1 VTSRLLIAED
11 DAQLR
16 DVLVRALR
24 AEGLQARAVG
34 TGREL
39 LEAAAGPE
47 PPDALVV
54 DVGLP
59 DADGRD
65 VCQALRSRGV
75 WTPVLFLTARDAL
88 TDRLAGFRAGG
99 DDYVTKPFDL
109 DEVLERLHALL
120 RRGTPSAPGAAA
132 AAQDAGDSSEPVLQ
146 LDPAELTAALGDGHV
161 ALTPTEFRLLAALAA
176 AAGRAVARQA
186 LVRGAW
192 PHGAIVHDN
201 TLDVYIARLR
211 RKLRGLPGA
220 PEIVTVHN
228 VGYRLA

>member
-65 VCQALRSRGV
+65 VC
-75 WTPVLFLTARDAL
+75 
-88 TDRLAGFRAGG
+88 
-99 DDYVTKPFDL
+99 
-109 DEVLERLHALL
+109 
-120 RRGTPSAPGAAA
+120 
-132 AAQDAGDSSEPVLQ
+132 
-146 LDPAELTAALGDGHV
+146 
-161 ALTPTEFRLLAALAA
+161 
-176 AAGRAVARQA
+176 
-186 LVRGAW
+186 
-192 PHGAIVHDN
+192 
-201 TLDVYIARLR
+201 
-211 RKLRGLPGA
+211 
-220 PEIVTVHN
+220 
-228 VGYRLA
+228 

>member
-1 VTSRLLIAED
+1 MTSRLLIAED

-24 AEGLQARAVG
+24 AEGFRRAPWAPG
-34 TGREL
+34 
-39 LEAAAGPE
+39 ASCSSAAGPD

-120 RRGTPSAPGAAA
+120 RRGAAPAA
-132 AAQDAGDSSEPVLQ
+132 DATRSRRPAPALQ
-146 LDPAELTAALGDGHV
+146 LDPAAHAALGDGHV
-161 ALTPTEFRLLAALAA
+161 APHADRVPPARRARGR
-176 AAGRAVARQA
+176 GRARSPRQA
-186 LVRGAW
+186 LVAAPGR
-192 PHGAIVHDN
+192 
-201 TLDVYIARLR
+201 TARSSTTTRSTCTSRACAASCAACPAR
-211 RKLRGLPGA
+211 RRS
-220 PEIVTVHN
+220 
-228 VGYRLA
+228 